1 MKKNSIKYLI
11 NALLFIDI
19 CSIAVI
25 GGLLAV
31 VIPQGRAARASGYF
45 LGLHRHDWADIHLY
59 LSMLLL
65 VLLIFHLGF
74 NRGWIV
80 QSTKQVFGVRWRIA
94 LWGLSGAWIAVLG
107 LAWMIATR

>member
-1 MKKNSIKYLI
+1 MKKNSIKCLI
-11 NALLFIDI
+11 DALLFIDI
-19 CSIAVI
+19 SSIAVI

-31 VIPQGRAARASGYF
+31 VIPRGQSARASGHF
-45 LGLHRHDWADIHLY
+45 LGLHRHEWAEIHLY

-80 QSTKQVFGVRWRIA
+80 QSTKQVFGTRWKTA
-94 LWGLSGAWIAVLG
+94 LWCLAGAWIAVLG
-107 LAWMIATR
+107 LAWMAASP